1 MSKLESIK
9 FYNDCELLDHHSSD
23 NDSKNNYEKIKLEF
37 SILHASGGL
46 YNIQAKLFD
55 EQSRDFISENKR
67 ISSKQKIIFDKFFYF

>member
-9 FYNDCELLDHHSSD
+9 FYNDCELLAHL
-23 NDSKNNYEKIKLEF
+23 KNNYEKIKLEF

-55 EQSRDFISENKR
+55 EQSRDFIFENKR